1 MASRIRCQLATNLKP
16 NLSTVGG
23 LPSTFSCISSADFAA
38 DKPEM
43 KGVSFLL
50 HVLLFLSLG
59 LAPLCSRGVEDQFVY
74 SGFTGTNLTLDGAA
88 MVTADGLLKVTNGT
102 VNLYGHA
109 FHPTPLRFC
118 KSPNGRVRSFSVSF
132 VFGIS
137 SVYRETSVD
146 GMAFFIS
153 SRNHFSNVLANQFL
167 GLLNDKNNGNSS
179 NHIFAVEI
187 DTFQNTELKDINDNH
202 VGIDIN
208 SVRSVQSRPAGF
220 YDDMGIFSNL
230 SLNSGEAMQVWV
242 DYDEGATQISVTIAP
257 LRVVVKPAKPLVSA
271 TYDLSQVLVDPAY
284 VGFSSSTGPI
294 STQYIVLGWSLSMDG
309 PAPVIDTAKLPKLPQ
324 LVLKN
329 TQSRVLK
336 IVLPIATAALVLA
349 LGTTILLIIRRR
361 LRYAELRE
369 DWEAEFGPHRFS
381 YKDMFL
387 ATEGFKNKHLLGTGG
402 FGKVYKGVLPT
413 SKLDVAVKKLSHEL
427 KQGMKE
433 FVSEVV
439 SIGRLRHRN
448 LVQLLGYCRRNHE
461 LLLVY
466 DYMPNGS
473 LDRYLY
479 CDEEGK
485 RPTLGWDQR
494 FAIIKG
500 VACGLLYL
508 HEKWEKVV
516 VHRDIKASNVLLDS
530 EMNARLGDFGLAR
543 LYDHGT
549 NPQTTHVVGTVGYLA
564 PELTQTGKA
573 SPPTDVFA
581 FGAFLLEVVC
591 AQRPIKQDA
600 QGNRL
605 MLVNWVLQHWHN
617 GSLMETADKRLQGDC
632 GTVKDEVCLVLKVG
646 LLCLHPFP
654 ASRPSMRR
662 VLQYLDNDVPLPE
675 LAPTHLGFSMPPWMQ
690 GKAGSMPYLQ
700 LESTSIGTI
709 SGLSGGR

>member
-1 MASRIRCQLATNLKP
+1 
-16 NLSTVGG
+16 
-23 LPSTFSCISSADFAA
+23 
-38 DKPEM
+38 M

-50 HVLLFLSLG
+50 HALLFLSLG

-74 SGFTGTNLTLDGAA
+74 SGFTGTNLILDGAA
-88 MVTADGLLKVTNGT
+88 VVTADGLLKVTNGT
-102 VNLYGHA
+102 VNLYGHE
-109 FHPTPLRFC
+109 FHPTPLRFR
-118 KSPNGRVRSFSVSF
+118 KSSNGRVRSFSASF

-137 SVYRETSVD
+137 SVYHETSVD

-153 SRNHFSNVLANQFL
+153 PRNHFSNVLANQFL

-187 DTFQNTELKDINDNH
+187 DTFQNTELKDINDNQ

-309 PAPVIDTAKLPKLPQ
+309 PAPVIDTARLPKLPQ

-349 LGTTILLIIRRR
+349 MGTAIVLIIRRR
-361 LRYAELRE
+361 LRYTELRE

-381 YKDMFL
+381 YKDLFL
-387 ATEGFKNKHLLGTGG
+387 ATEGFKNKHVLGTGG

-427 KQGMKE
+427 RQGMKE

-466 DYMPNGS
+466 DYMPNSS

-485 RPTLGWDQR
+485 RPTLGWDQMR
-494 FAIIKG
+494 SSKVLH
-500 VACGLLYL
+500 VAC
-508 HEKWEKVV
+508 
-516 VHRDIKASNVLLDS
+516 
-530 EMNARLGDFGLAR
+530 
-543 LYDHGT
+543 
-549 NPQTTHVVGTVGYLA
+549 
-564 PELTQTGKA
+564 
-573 SPPTDVFA
+573 
-581 FGAFLLEVVC
+581 
-591 AQRPIKQDA
+591 
-600 QGNRL
+600 
-605 MLVNWVLQHWHN
+605 
-617 GSLMETADKRLQGDC
+617 
-632 GTVKDEVCLVLKVG
+632 
-646 LLCLHPFP
+646 
-654 ASRPSMRR
+654 
-662 VLQYLDNDVPLPE
+662 
-675 LAPTHLGFSMPPWMQ
+675 
-690 GKAGSMPYLQ
+690 
-700 LESTSIGTI
+700 STCTRSGRKLSSIGT
-709 SGLSGGR
+709 SRRAMCSWTVR